1 MEPIP
6 IGKTNVPEFS
16 YRTETDNLVSG
27 KTLNPYNV
35 DRTLG
40 GSSGG
45 EAAAI
50 ATGMSPIG
58 LGSDVAISVRGPHC
72 TAAGSRSVTSGEP
85 TERMIRQAAFSMVC
99 TTTPE
104 IKSRILTARTP

>member
-1 MEPIP
+1 MRGSRLFTEHVPTVDATSVRRMKDAGAIP
-6 IGKTNVPEFS
+6 IGKTKVPEFS
-16 YRTETDNLVSG
+16 YWTETDNLASG

-35 DRTLG
+35 VRTSG

-58 LGSDVAISVRGPHC
+58 LGSDVAIAESIRKLGHVR
-72 TAAGSRSVTSGEP
+72 
-85 TERMIRQAAFSMVC
+85 
-99 TTTPE
+99 
-104 IKSRILTARTP
+104 ARRRVMRPIMAM

>member
-1 MEPIP
+1 M
-6 IGKTNVPEFS
+6 
-16 YRTETDNLVSG
+16 VSG

-58 LGSDVAISVRGPHC
+58 LGSDVAISVRGP
-72 TAAGSRSVTSGEP
+72 TAPPQGADQSQAVNPPSG
-85 TERMIRQAAFSMVC
+85 
-99 TTTPE
+99 
-104 IKSRILTARTP
+104 